1 MYMFITVNF
10 ANLYIHVISGVAR
23 VIVFGRQAASGEGIL
38 GGPPHFYTDLDFS
51 NGLEHN
57 WGCLAPP
64 PPPHPPLNYT
74 TACNHK
80 IQKYHNFLYK
90 LLINNIVK
98 NFNVLSE
105 TNIIVIA

>member
-1 MYMFITVNF
+1 MYEFITVNS

-23 VIVFGRQAASGEGIL
+23 VIVLGRQVASGEGIL
-38 GGPPHFYTDLDFS
+38 EVCPPPHFYTDLDFS
-51 NGLEHN
+51 NGLQHN
-57 WGCLAPP
+57 WGEGS
-64 PPPHPPLNYT
+64 PPLNYT

-80 IQKYHNFLYK
+80 IKKYHNLLYK

-105 TNIIVIA
+105 INIIIIA

>member
-1 MYMFITVNF
+1 MYEFITVNS

-23 VIVFGRQAASGEGIL
+23 VIVLGRQVASGEGIL
-38 GGPPHFYTDLDFS
+38 
-51 NGLEHN
+51 EV
-57 WGCLAPP
+57 CPP
-64 PPPHPPLNYT
+64 PLLHRFRLFEWSSTQLGGGVAPLNYT

-80 IQKYHNFLYK
+80 IKKYHNLLYK

-105 TNIIVIA
+105 INIIIIA